1 LDRNQ
6 SWNLQLADHSVQIQG
21 RLELKGQ
28 AGDIRLLQLEARVNG
43 QQQSLP
49 LALSE
54 HELLLFLPQGSQRFV
69 RSRWLGEQAQ
79 DDHGGLTAPMAGQV
93 LEVKVQPGEQVEAGQ
108 VLMIMEAMKMEH
120 SIRAPQAAL
129 VQAVLYQAG
138 DQVAE
143 GTELLQLEIT
153 EEAAAE
159 ADA

>member
-1 LDRNQ
+1 
-6 SWNLQLADHSVQIQG
+6 
-21 RLELKGQ
+21 
-28 AGDIRLLQLEARVNG
+28 
-43 QQQSLP
+43 
-49 LALSE
+49 
-54 HELLLFLPQGSQRFV
+54 
-69 RSRWLGEQAQ
+69 
-79 DDHGGLTAPMAGQV
+79 
-93 LEVKVQPGEQVEAGQ
+93 
-108 VLMIMEAMKMEH
+108 MIMEAMKMEH

>member
-1 LDRNQ
+1 
-6 SWNLQLADHSVQIQG
+6 
-21 RLELKGQ
+21 
-28 AGDIRLLQLEARVNG
+28 
-43 QQQSLP
+43 
-49 LALSE
+49 
-54 HELLLFLPQGSQRFV
+54 
-69 RSRWLGEQAQ
+69 
-79 DDHGGLTAPMAGQV
+79 MAGQV